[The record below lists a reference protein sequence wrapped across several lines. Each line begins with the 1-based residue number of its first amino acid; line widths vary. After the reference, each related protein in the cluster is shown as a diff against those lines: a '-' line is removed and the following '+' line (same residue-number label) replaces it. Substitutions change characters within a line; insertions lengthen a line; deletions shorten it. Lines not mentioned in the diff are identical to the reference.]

1 MVYYERMYRRLKP
14 LATVLILLATI
25 VFFIHYFATH
35 ATVRH
40 QLSQTSPALIGLLL
54 LLYLGT
60 MLALTLNAYATLR
73 LCRLRLGAG
82 ETFLITAYT
91 AVINFFG
98 PLQSGPAFR
107 AVYLKKRYNLNL
119 KNYAFA
125 SLLYFVFYGLFSSLF
140 LLSGLLKW
148 WLLPLLIL
156 AAVTLVLISRLSV
169 MRARLTS
176 LDLHGWYYMALAS
189 LLQVSIIAVIYYSE
203 LHSIAPTIS
212 FAQAV
217 VYTGAANLALFVSI
231 TPGAIGFRESFLVFS
246 KHLHHVSSETIVA
259 ANILDRAVYIIL
271 LVLLAVFIF
280 GSHARR
286 QLRAAVS
293 EA

>member
-1 MVYYERMYRRLKP
+1 MYRRQLKP
-14 LATVLILLATI
+14 VATILILIATVG
-25 VFFIHYFATH
+25 FFIHYFAAH
-35 ATVRH
+35 AAVRH
-40 QLSQTSPALIGLLL
+40 QLAQTSPTLIVLLL
-54 LLYLGT
+54 VLYFGT

-73 LCRLRLGAG
+73 LCHLRLGVG

-119 KNYAFA
+119 KNYTLA
-125 SLLYFVFYGLFSSLF
+125 SLFYFVFYGLFSGLF
-140 LLSGLLKW
+140 LLSGVLKW
-148 WLLPLLIL
+148 WLLPLLVL
-156 AAVTLVLISRLSV
+156 AATVLLIISRLPAIRS
-169 MRARLTS
+169 RLAD
-176 LDLHGWYYMALAS
+176 LDLRGWYYMVLAS
-189 LLQVSIIAVIYYSE
+189 FLQVSIIAVIYYSE
-203 LHSIAPTIS
+203 LHSIAHNIS

-246 KHLHHVSSETIVA
+246 KHLHHVSSETIVT
-259 ANILDRAVYIIL
+259 ANILDRAVYIVVL
-271 LVLLAVFIF
+271 LLLAVFIF

-286 QLRAAVS
+286 QLRAVVT